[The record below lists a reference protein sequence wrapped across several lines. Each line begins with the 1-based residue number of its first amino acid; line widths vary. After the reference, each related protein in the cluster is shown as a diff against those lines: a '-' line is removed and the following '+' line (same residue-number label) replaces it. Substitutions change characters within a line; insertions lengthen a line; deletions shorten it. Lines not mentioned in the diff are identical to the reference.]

1 MYFESVSR
9 FESLSGPG
17 LRLPRR
23 YVRSCTHCAVTTP
36 DDFLYIIL
44 HIIVVPIKKIST
56 LSSSTTTTEHAVV
69 RFLLLI

>member
-23 YVRSCTHCAVTTP
+23 YVRSRTHCAVTTP
-36 DDFLYIIL
+36 DDFLYI

-56 LSSSTTTTEHAVV
+56 LSSSTTTTEHPVV

>member
-36 DDFLYIIL
+36 DDFLYIHI
-44 HIIVVPIKKIST
+44 IIVVPIKKIST
-56 LSSSTTTTEHAVV
+56 LSSSTTTTEHPV